1 MDLILFET
9 GSTSAADDIVSAVEA
24 SSLWGVDMGTTSKA
38 ASYSTYVVVEATA
51 NRVSNLLGSMP
62 EGVDMEIHYHEIHSF
77 TDASSDEK
85 LWFLRGKL

>member
-9 GSTSAADDIVSAVEA
+9 GSTGAADEIVSAVEA

-38 ASYSTYVVVEATA
+38 AAYSNYVVVEATA

-62 EGVDMEIHYHEIHSF
+62 DGVDMEIHYHEIHSF